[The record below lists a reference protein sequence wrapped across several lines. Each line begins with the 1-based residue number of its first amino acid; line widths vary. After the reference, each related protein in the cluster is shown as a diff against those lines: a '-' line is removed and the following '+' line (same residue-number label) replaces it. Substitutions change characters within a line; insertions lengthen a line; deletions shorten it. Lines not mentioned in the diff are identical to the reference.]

1 MGAAFS
7 ISVIGANA
15 IIRRFQ
21 KARGEIGSETR
32 KNLIKAGSVIQA
44 AAKKNFRPR
53 AAKGAPNLLVG
64 PKTLR
69 VQSGQLRR
77 SIRVL
82 AKGKGANTVVTV
94 GPTVVYGR
102 IHELGGE
109 EFKSAIPKRPY
120 MAPALKDTEKQVIA
134 LVGRSFRPIL
144 RA

>member
-44 AAKKNFRPR
+44 AAKKNFKPR
-53 AAKGAPNLLVG
+53 AAKGVPNPLRG

-77 SIRVL
+77 SILVKTR
-82 AKGKGANTVVTV
+82 GTGFETVVEI
-94 GPTVVYGR
+94 GPTAEYGR
-102 IHELGGE
+102 KHELGEGVP
-109 EFKSAIPKRPY
+109 ARPY
-120 MAPALKDTEKQVIA
+120 MRPAIQDTEKQVIA
-134 LVGRSFRPIL
+134 LVGKSFRPIL

>member
-7 ISVIGANA
+7 ISVIGAKS
-15 IIRRFQ
+15 IIRKFQ
-21 KARGEIGSETR
+21 RARGEIGSETR

-53 AAKGAPNLLVG
+53 EAKGVRNMLTG

-77 SIRVL
+77 SIVVKTR
-82 AKGKGANTVVTV
+82 GTGFDTVVEV
-94 GPTVVYGR
+94 GPTAEYGR
-102 IHELGGE
+102 KHELGEGVP
-109 EFKSAIPKRPY
+109 ARPF
-120 MAPALKDTEKQVIA
+120 MRPALEDTEKQVIA
-134 LVGRSFRPIL
+134 LVGKSFRPIL